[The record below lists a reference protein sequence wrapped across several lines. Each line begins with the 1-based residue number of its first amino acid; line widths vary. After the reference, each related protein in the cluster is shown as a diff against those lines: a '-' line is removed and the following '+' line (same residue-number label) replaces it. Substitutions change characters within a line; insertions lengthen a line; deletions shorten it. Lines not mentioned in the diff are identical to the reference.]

1 MELLIIPSLFA
12 LAALL
17 IPRSLMRWFALAGGV
32 TSAAVAIGHAAYY
45 CHTGHYVSIIDP
57 HWCTTFGLTYRM
69 GYDGISLIMVLL
81 TNVIT
86 LLILLSNFN
95 RELASNKMFNVMVF
109 FMQVGLLGLFLSMD
123 GLLFYIFWEITLI
136 PVFLIALW
144 FGAPGRKPAL
154 VKFFIYTF
162 VGSLAM
168 LLSLMAIKNGIGGNA
183 PAASFSLEDLMAVQL
198 STCTALWIMG
208 GFLFAFAVKIP
219 LFPFHTWQP
228 DTYTT
233 SPMAG
238 TMLLSALMLKMAL
251 YGMVRW
257 MIPLAPE
264 ALDHMVL
271 PVIVLGTIGV
281 VYAAILAIKQ
291 KDIKRTFAF
300 ASISHVGLIAAG
312 IMLWNTEA
320 LSGVFIQMINHSF
333 VAVGLFLA
341 VDVIERRLG
350 TRNMDQLG
358 GLAQQ
363 APKFAFWFGV
373 VALAS
378 ISVPLTSGFIGEF
391 LLIKGVYS
399 YNWIIGVVI
408 GSTLVYGAVYTLR
421 AYQLSMYGPSK
432 NFSFPDLTWNEWL
445 VFFILMVIVV
455 VLGVCPQ
462 LAIDFVEP
470 SIKRLLESVE
480 SSKILVQ

>member
-1 MELLIIPSLFA
+1 MELLIIPAIVA

-17 IPRSLMRWFALAGGV
+17 VPRSFMRYFALAGGV
-32 TSAAVAIGHAAYY
+32 ASAAVAIFHAVCYWPAS
-45 CHTGHYVSIIDP
+45 YVSIIDP
-57 HWCTTFGLTYRM
+57 HWTTTFGLTYKM
-69 GYDGISLIMVLL
+69 GYDGISLIMVVL

-95 RELASNKMFNVMVF
+95 KDLASNKMFNVMVF
-109 FMQVGLLGLFLSMD
+109 FMQLGLLGVFLSMD

-154 VKFFIYTF
+154 IKFFIYTF

-168 LLSLMAIKNGIGGNA
+168 LLALMAIKTGNGKYA
-183 PAASFSLEDLMAVQL
+183 PASFAFEDLMAVQL
-198 STCTALWIMG
+198 TTCSALWIMG
-208 GFLFAFAVKIP
+208 GFMFAFAVKIP

-228 DTYTT
+228 DTYTA

-251 YGMVRW
+251 YGMIRW

-264 ALDHMVL
+264 AMECMVL

-312 IMLWNTEA
+312 IMLWKTDA
-320 LSGVFIQMINHSF
+320 LSGVFVQMINHSL

-350 TRNMDQLG
+350 TRDMDQLG
-358 GLAQQ
+358 GIARQ
-363 APKFAFWFGV
+363 APKFAFWFAV
-373 VALAS
+373 IALAS

-391 LLIKGVYS
+391 LLIRSVYG
-399 YNWIIGVVI
+399 YNWIIGLVI
-408 GSTLVYGAVYTLR
+408 GSTLVFGAVYTLR

-445 VFFILMVIVV
+445 VFFILVVIIVII
-455 VLGVCPQ
+455 GVYPQ
-462 LAIDFVEP
+462 LVIDFVQP
-470 SIKRLLESVE
+470 SLTKLIGNVE
-480 SSKILVQ
+480 SSKNLVP

>member
-1 MELLIIPSLFA
+1 
-12 LAALL
+12 
-17 IPRSLMRWFALAGGV
+17 
-32 TSAAVAIGHAAYY
+32 
-45 CHTGHYVSIIDP
+45 
-57 HWCTTFGLTYRM
+57 
-69 GYDGISLIMVLL
+69 
-81 TNVIT
+81 
-86 LLILLSNFN
+86 
-95 RELASNKMFNVMVF
+95 MFTAMVF
-109 FMQVGLLGLFLSMD
+109 FMQVALLGVFTSMD
-123 GLLFYIFWEITLI
+123 GLLFYIFWEVTLI

-168 LLSLMAIKNGIGGNA
+168 LLALMAIKTGIFGNI
-183 PAASFSLEDLMAVQL
+183 PAKSFAFEDLMAVQL
-198 STCTALWIMG
+198 SACSACWIFG

-228 DTYTT
+228 DTYTN

-251 YGMVRW
+251 YGMIRW

-264 ALDHMVL
+264 SLESYTL
-271 PVIVLGTIGV
+271 PIIILGTIGV

-291 KDIKRTFAF
+291 SDIKRTFAF

-312 IMLWNTEA
+312 IMLWKSDA
-320 LSGVFIQMINHSF
+320 MAGVFVQMINHSL
-333 VAVGLFLA
+333 VAIGLFLA
-341 VDVIERRLG
+341 VDVIERRIG
-350 TRNMDQLG
+350 MREMNQLG
-358 GLAQQ
+358 GIAKQ

-391 LLIKGVYS
+391 LLIRGVYS
-399 YNWIIGVVI
+399 YNWIIGLVI

-432 NFSFPDLTWNEWL
+432 NFNFPDLTWNEWL
-445 VFFILMVIVV
+445 VFFLLMIIVV
-455 VLGVCPQ
+455 ILGIYPQ
-462 LAIDFVEP
+462 VIIDMVGP
-470 SIKRLLESVE
+470 SVNRLFENVQT
-480 SSKILVQ
+480 SKILVQ